1 MSVISVICYLFVFIP
16 LLWSRAVSKAV
27 PRQSYDSVRI
37 GVRILARTLSAMRVV
52 RLYFRGL
59 KALTFK
65 GRLKLTPL
73 LWNELYLSKKKIYI
87 FKRLAPTLVNFK
99 EEALNV
105 SQMAHSTDENHKPAV
120 SFTISPPQPN
130 SVLNRK
136 DLVYV
141 SYNLLPFFAIMANMR
156 ETSDN
161 TFAYFVKHT
170 QNHHFYRVVICTL
183 NM

>member
-1 MSVISVICYLFVFIP
+1 M
-16 LLWSRAVSKAV
+16 
-27 PRQSYDSVRI
+27 
-37 GVRILARTLSAMRVV
+37 
-52 RLYFRGL
+52 
-59 KALTFK
+59 
-65 GRLKLTPL
+65 
-73 LWNELYLSKKKIYI
+73 YLSKKKIYF

-141 SYNLLPFFAIMANMR
+141 SYNLLPFFR
-156 ETSDN
+156 DN
-161 TFAYFVKHT
+161 DQHARDF
-170 QNHHFYRVVICTL
+170 
-183 NM
+183 

>member
-1 MSVISVICYLFVFIP
+1 M
-16 LLWSRAVSKAV
+16 SKAV
-27 PRQSYDSVRI
+27 LRQSYDSVRI

-65 GRLKLTPL
+65 GRLKL
-73 LWNELYLSKKKIYI
+73 YLSKKKIYF

-136 DLVYV
+136 DRVYV
-141 SYNLLPFFAIMANMR
+141 SYNLLPFFAIMTNKR
-156 ETSDN
+156 LLTIHLHTLSN
-161 TFAYFVKHT
+161 IHKTITFT
-170 QNHHFYRVVICTL
+170 GS
-183 NM
+183 